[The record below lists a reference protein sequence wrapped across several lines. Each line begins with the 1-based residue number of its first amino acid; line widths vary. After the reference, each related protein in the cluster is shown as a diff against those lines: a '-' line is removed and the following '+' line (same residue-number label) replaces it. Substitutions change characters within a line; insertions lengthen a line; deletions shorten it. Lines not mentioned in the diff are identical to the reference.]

1 MAREI
6 KFIIWDKDSKYM
18 SMFGDDR
25 HDELITHEDNLVY
38 YFNLQNLETSQEEG
52 AYELMEYTGLKDI
65 NLKEV
70 YEGDLIEQ
78 IGVEDKYY
86 EVVYDSKHAR
96 YAAVPFKADNKYIDK
111 SEYIALPMENGI
123 KVVGNIYE
131 NFKERKIISVNFSNM
146 I

>member
-1 MAREI
+1 MTREF
-6 KFIIWDKDSKYM
+6 KFRIWDKYGKYM
-18 SMFGDDR
+18 HMFGENHHDDFGVS
-25 HDELITHEDNLVY
+25 EDNVVY
-38 YFNLQNLETSQEEG
+38 YRNLQNLETSEEDSS
-52 AYELMEYTGLKDI
+52 YKLMQYTGLKDI

-78 IGVEDKYY
+78 IGFKDEFY

-96 YAAVPFKADNKYIDK
+96 YAAVPFKDDDNIDK
-111 SEYIALPMENGI
+111 SEYIALPMANGI

-131 NFKERKIISVNFSNM
+131 NFKEGKIISVNFSRM